1 MSEREVARKAFGTK
15 LKRGDTYVA
24 RLTNITP
31 PELSRDDIDVTDHD
45 SPDGFREFVPGLKQS
60 GEVPLEGNLIPTDST
75 QTGLL
80 AAVDIDEP
88 EEWTIE
94 FPTIPKLYIRFF
106 GYVKSFAIAE
116 APVEGVMKFTATIK
130 ATGKPII
137 ETDTSA
143 GLTDL
148 VLEDDKSTTIDL
160 MPEFS
165 GPGEYFADAGESE
178 TVTVTPT
185 GASHTITVN
194 GSTVQSGSASG
205 AINLTLDAVTVIT
218 VKAWQEG
225 KAPITYVI
233 KVYAEGGEE

>member
-15 LKRGDTYVA
+15 LKRGEVYVA

-148 VLEDDKSTTIDL
+148 ALKDNGNTIDL
-160 MPEFS
+160 KPEFS
-165 GPGEYFADAGESE
+165 GPGEYFADAGEATS
-178 TVTVTPT
+178 VKVTPT
-185 GASHTITVN
+185 GASHNITVN
-194 GSTVQSGSASG
+194 GSTVQSGSPSG
-205 AINLTLDAVTVIT
+205 AINLTPDAVTVIA
-218 VKAWQEG
+218 VKAWEEG
-225 KAPITYVI
+225 KAPVTYVI
-233 KVYAEGGEE
+233 KVYAEEGGV

>member
-15 LKRGDTYVA
+15 LKRGEVYVA

-60 GEVPLEGNLIPTDST
+60 GEVPLEGNLIPTDDT
-75 QTGLL
+75 QKGLL

-94 FPTIPKLYIRFF
+94 FPTVPVMTVRFF

-148 VLEDDKSTTIDL
+148 ELADNGNTIDL
-160 MPEFS
+160 KPEFS
-165 GPGEYFADAGESE
+165 GPGEYFADAGEAES
-178 TVTVTPT
+178 VTVTPT
-185 GASHTITVN
+185 GTGTITVN
-194 GSTVQSGSASG
+194 GAVVASAAKSG
-205 AINLTLDAVTVIT
+205 AISLTPDALTVIT

-225 KAPITYVI
+225 KAPVTYVI
-233 KVYAEGGEE
+233 KVYAEEGGS

>member
-15 LKRGDTYVA
+15 LKRGEVYVA
-24 RLTNITP
+24 RLTNLTP

-45 SPDGFREFVPGLKQS
+45 SPGGFREFVPGLKQA
-60 GEVPLEGNLIPTDST
+60 GEVALEGNLIPTDDT

-94 FPTIPKLYIRFF
+94 FPTVPVMTVRFF

-148 VLEDDKSTTIDL
+148 ALKDNGNTIDL
-160 MPEFS
+160 KPEFS
-165 GPGEYFADAGESE
+165 GPGEYFADAGEATS
-178 TVTVTPT
+178 VKVTPT
-185 GASHTITVN
+185 GASHNITVN
-194 GSTVQSGSASG
+194 GSTVQSGSPSG

-225 KAPITYVI
+225 KAPVTYVI
-233 KVYAEGGEE
+233 KVYAEEGEE

>member
-1 MSEREVARKAFGTK
+1 MSEREVARKAFGTR
-15 LKRGDTYVA
+15 LKRGEVYVA

-60 GEVPLEGNLIPTDST
+60 GEVPLEGNLIPTDDT
-75 QTGLL
+75 QKGLL

-94 FPTIPKLYIRFF
+94 FPTVPVMTVRFF

-148 VLEDDKSTTIDL
+148 ELADNGNTIDL
-160 MPEFS
+160 KPEFS
-165 GPGEYFADAGESE
+165 GPGEYFADAGEAES
-178 TVTVTPT
+178 VTVTPT
-185 GASHTITVN
+185 GTGTITVN
-194 GSTVQSGSASG
+194 GAVVASAAKSG
-205 AINLTLDAVTVIT
+205 AISLTPDALTVIT

-225 KAPITYVI
+225 KAPVTYVI
-233 KVYAEGGEE
+233 KVYAEEGGI

>member
-15 LKRGDTYVA
+15 LKRGSVYVA

-60 GEVPLEGNLIPTDST
+60 GEVPLEGNLIPTDDT
-75 QTGLL
+75 QKGLL

-94 FPTIPKLYIRFF
+94 FPTVPVMTVRFF

-148 VLEDDKSTTIDL
+148 ALKDNGNTIDL
-160 MPEFS
+160 KPEFS
-165 GPGEYFADAGESE
+165 GPGEYFADAGEATS
-178 TVTVTPT
+178 VKVTPT
-185 GASHTITVN
+185 GASHDITVN
-194 GSTVQSGSASG
+194 GSTVQSGSPSG
-205 AINLTLDAVTVIT
+205 AINLTPGAVTVIT

-225 KAPITYVI
+225 KAPVTYVI
-233 KVYAEGGEE
+233 KVYAEEGGS

>member
-15 LKRGDTYVA
+15 LKRGEVYVA

-148 VLEDDKSTTIDL
+148 ALKDNGNTIDL
-160 MPEFS
+160 KPEFS
-165 GPGEYFADAGESE
+165 GPGEYFADAGEATS
-178 TVTVTPT
+178 VKVTPT

-194 GSTVQSGSASG
+194 GSTVQSGSPSG
-205 AINLTLDAVTVIT
+205 AINLTPDAVTVIA
-218 VKAWQEG
+218 VKAWEEG
-225 KAPITYVI
+225 KAPVTYVI
-233 KVYAEGGEE
+233 KVYAEEGGV

>member
-1 MSEREVARKAFGTK
+1 MSEREVARKAFGTR
-15 LKRGDTYVA
+15 LKRGEVYVA

-60 GEVPLEGNLIPTDST
+60 GEVPLEGNLIPTDDT
-75 QTGLL
+75 QKGLL

-94 FPTIPKLYIRFF
+94 FPTVPVMTVRFF

-148 VLEDDKSTTIDL
+148 ELADNGNTIDL
-160 MPEFS
+160 KPEFS
-165 GPGEYFADAGESE
+165 GPGEYFADAGEAES
-178 TVTVTPT
+178 VTVTPT
-185 GASHTITVN
+185 GTGTITVN
-194 GSTVQSGSASG
+194 GAVVASAAKSG
-205 AINLTLDAVTVIT
+205 AISLTPDALTVIT

-225 KAPITYVI
+225 KAPVTYVI
-233 KVYAEGGEE
+233 KVYAEEGEE

>member
-15 LKRGDTYVA
+15 LKRGSVYVA

-60 GEVPLEGNLIPTDST
+60 GEVPLEGNLIPTDDT
-75 QTGLL
+75 QKGLL

-143 GLTDL
+143 GLSAL
-148 VLEDDKSTTIDL
+148 VLKDNGNTIDL
-160 MPEFS
+160 KPEFS
-165 GPGEYFADAGESE
+165 GPGEYFADAGEATS
-178 TVTVTPT
+178 VKVTPT
-185 GASHTITVN
+185 GASHNITVN
-194 GSTVQSGSASG
+194 GSTVQSGSPSG
-205 AINLTLDAVTVIT
+205 AINLTPDAVTVIA
-218 VKAWQEG
+218 VKAWEEG
-225 KAPITYVI
+225 KAPVTYVI
-233 KVYAEGGEE
+233 KVYAEEGGV

>member
-15 LKRGDTYVA
+15 LKRGSVYVA

-60 GEVPLEGNLIPTDST
+60 GEVPLEGNLIPTDDT
-75 QTGLL
+75 QKGLL

-94 FPTIPKLYIRFF
+94 FPTVPVMTVRFF

-148 VLEDDKSTTIDL
+148 ALKDNGNTIDL
-160 MPEFS
+160 KPEFS
-165 GPGEYFADAGESE
+165 GPGEYFADAGEATS
-178 TVTVTPT
+178 VKVTPT
-185 GASHTITVN
+185 GASHNITVN
-194 GSTVQSGSASG
+194 GSTVQSGSPSG
-205 AINLTLDAVTVIT
+205 AINLTPDAVTVIA
-218 VKAWQEG
+218 VKAWEEG
-225 KAPITYVI
+225 KAPVTYVI
-233 KVYAEGGEE
+233 KVYAEEGGV

>member
-15 LKRGDTYVA
+15 LKRGEVYVA

-60 GEVPLEGNLIPTDST
+60 GEVPLEGNLIPTDDT
-75 QTGLL
+75 QKGLL

-94 FPTIPKLYIRFF
+94 FPTVPVMTVRFF

-143 GLTDL
+143 GLSAL
-148 VLEDDKSTTIDL
+148 VLKDNGNTIDL
-160 MPEFS
+160 KPEFS
-165 GPGEYFADAGESE
+165 GPGEYFADAGEAES
-178 TVTVTPT
+178 VTVTPT
-185 GASHTITVN
+185 GTGTITVN
-194 GSTVQSGSASG
+194 GAVVASAAKSG
-205 AINLTLDAVTVIT
+205 AISLTPDALTVIT

-225 KAPITYVI
+225 KAPVTYVI
-233 KVYAEGGEE
+233 KVYAEEGGI

>member
-15 LKRGDTYVA
+15 LKRGEVYVA
-24 RLTNITP
+24 RLTNLTP

-45 SPDGFREFVPGLKQS
+45 SPGGFREFVPGLKQA
-60 GEVPLEGNLIPTDST
+60 GEVALEGNLIPTDDT

-94 FPTIPKLYIRFF
+94 FPTVPVMTVRFF

-148 VLEDDKSTTIDL
+148 ALKDNGNTIDL
-160 MPEFS
+160 KPEFS
-165 GPGEYFADAGESE
+165 GPGEYFADAGEASLSKS
-178 TVTVTPT
+178 PT
-185 GASHTITVN
+185 GASHNITVN
-194 GSTVQSGSASG
+194 GSTVQSGSPSG

-225 KAPITYVI
+225 KAPVTYVI
-233 KVYAEGGEE
+233 KVYAEEGEE